1 MDVLRKVG
9 RVAKPFGTDGELILA
24 LYDTF
29 PEEFDTEE
37 PLFAD
42 VDSLTVPLFLQKFEP
57 RGRSGALV
65 RFDDFDTDERA
76 AELVGLE
83 LSLCDGGE
91 DGEEEDDDV
100 IYFEDLVGFA
110 AAVEGTDLRGEVAG
124 FIDSDMNPLLEVAV
138 DGRVVYVPAVDEMIS
153 MLDVERRE
161 VEFSLP
167 EGLLDLYME

>member
-1 MDVLRKVG
+1 MDVFRKVA

-42 VDSLTVPLFLQKFEP
+42 VDSLTVPLFLQEFEP

-76 AELVGLE
+76 AELAGLE
-83 LSLCDGGE
+83 LSLRDGGE
-91 DGEEEDDDV
+91 EDEADDDV
-100 IYFEDLVGFA
+100 VYLEDLVGFA
-110 AAVEGTDLRGEVAG
+110 AAVEGTGLRGEVVG
-124 FIDSDMNPLLEVAV
+124 FVDSDMNPLFEVAV